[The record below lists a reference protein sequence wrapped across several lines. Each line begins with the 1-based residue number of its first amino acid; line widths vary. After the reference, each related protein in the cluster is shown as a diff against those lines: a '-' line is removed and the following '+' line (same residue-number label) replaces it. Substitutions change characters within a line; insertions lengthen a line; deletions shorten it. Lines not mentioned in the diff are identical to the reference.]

1 VTVHNTSTRLRAL
14 AALRRGLSFAASG
27 RAAGVSAATVE
38 RWASAAGVVSVRR
51 QRPLRLAT
59 LRAAVARA
67 PSQRA
72 AVLLAVAVAH
82 RARATADH
90 VELHAVWSALDATGI
105 PAPLADARISDLVA
119 AGLAE
124 RSCLDGARAVR
135 LTPAGHSRARA
146 VALEVRP

>member
-1 VTVHNTSTRLRAL
+1 MTVHNTSTRLRAL

-38 RWASAAGVVSVRR
+38 RWASAAGIASVRR

-82 RARATADH
+82 RARATRRH

-105 PAPLADARISDLVA
+105 PAPLADARLSDLVA
-119 AGLAE
+119 AGYVE
-124 RSCLDGARAVR
+124 RGTVGSDRAVR
-135 LTPAGHSRARA
+135 LTAAGDAAARKAARRAT
-146 VALEVRP
+146 

>member
-1 VTVHNTSTRLRAL
+1 MTVHNTSTRLRAL
-14 AALRRGLSFAASG
+14 AAVRRGLSFAASA

-38 RWASAAGVVSVRR
+38 RWASAAGVVSARR

-105 PAPLADARISDLVA
+105 
-119 AGLAE
+119 
-124 RSCLDGARAVR
+124 RSEAIAIRDGASGHLILR
-135 LTPAGHSRARA
+135 LPLGVVHSS
-146 VALEVRP
+146 VSLSLSQSVFDCDN